1 MKYAAI
7 GIVIAATTAAIFIVA
22 TNVSLIIQ
30 QTQIYGANPTSSLKD
45 NLRANLGNRN
55 QHLNQQG
62 NCIRSDGCATSDVG
76 QGTLG
81 NDNSVTGFTDQS
93 TTNATSPNASTS
105 GPVAGNL
112 GAQGFPGAKG
122 DKGDPGAKG
131 DKGDPGPAGTIAG
144 VSKLVFATCTSNFNP
159 ITPGLGGFGGCSVA
173 GAAVGDEVLM
183 GSSRNDPGAGNLL
196 VHLAY
201 VDSPGHITFFVRS
214 FGTNNFPATI
224 TWPIIIFK
232 P

>member
-1 MKYAAI
+1 M
-7 GIVIAATTAAIFIVA
+7 
-22 TNVSLIIQ
+22 
-30 QTQIYGANPTSSLKD
+30 
-45 NLRANLGNRN
+45 
-55 QHLNQQG
+55 
-62 NCIRSDGCATSDVG
+62 
-76 QGTLG
+76 
-81 NDNSVTGFTDQS
+81 
-93 TTNATSPNASTS
+93 SPNAVTS
-105 GPVAGNL
+105 EPAAAGP
-112 GAQGFPGAKG
+112 GAQGIPGAKG

-131 DKGDPGPAGTIAG
+131 DKGDPGAKGDKGDPGAKGDKGDLGPAGTIAG
-144 VSKLVFATCTSNFNP
+144 VSKLVFTTCTSNFNP

-183 GSSRNDPGAGNLL
+183 GASRNDPGAGNLL

-224 TWPIIIFK
+224 TWPIILFR